1 MTRRHVRMLSAH
13 ALRLRL
19 LAAGVAALGL
29 LASPAGAATTYTGH
43 RLYGVAT
50 NSTTG
55 RLVPFDV
62 GADGQLHERS
72 DQAVT
77 IPGNTTGLAV
87 DRKARSVFV
96 SSRDVHAGIFSSTPG
111 VIEVFTIGA
120 DGALTLAQTVP
131 GSTFAIAMAPD
142 GSLFSQKLNG
152 EIDSYPVRADGTLG
166 PERTHFPFTQPA
178 NALAIAPDGKT
189 LYIAGQNDLSFQWAI
204 AADASLSFLTPGLF
218 GAPGGHCYPLFI
230 GLAVGTSNVD
240 IHCYFGNGF
249 TFSAGGDGALSV
261 NGGPFTG
268 SGVTFGNVEDARG
281 RAFYGGVWAGGIA
294 QFKRRPDGTLA
305 PFPTASVPSPG
316 QTRVLAVDPDGTAL
330 TAATTAN
337 GFQTYAIAADGSLS
351 AAPVA
356 STPIAMS
363 PPSYLAYT
371 PQQAPVAAFGTTQAA
386 SGATAFDAGASQAF
400 GGRTIARY
408 DWSFGDGTAL
418 ADAGPAPSHGYPQPG
433 EYTATLSITDS
444 AGCSLAGTFN
454 GSLSICAGGSGA
466 TASQTVHV
474 TAPAPPASPA
484 RPRPRGAR
492 RPPAA
497 AAAATA
503 RARPADGG
511 DGDAGPEGHPG
522 AAEWTKPDDAAVP
535 GSSGI
540 SSRGAPC
547 TAPTVPG
554 TPTCTTYV

>member
-29 LASPAGAATTYTGH
+29 LASPAGAATYTGH
-43 RLYGVAT
+43 RLYAVAT
-50 NSTTG
+50 SSTTG

-62 GADGQLHERS
+62 GADGQLHERG

-77 IPGNTTGLAV
+77 LPGNTTGLAV
-87 DRKARSVFV
+87 DRQARSVFV

-111 VIEVFTIGA
+111 MIEVFTIGA
-120 DGALTLAQTVP
+120 DGAPTLAQTVP

-166 PERTHFPFTQPA
+166 AERTHFPFTQPA

-189 LYIAGQNDLSFQWAI
+189 LYMAGQNDLSFQWAI

-218 GAPGGHCYPLFI
+218 GAPGGPCYPLFI
-230 GLAVGTSNVD
+230 GLAVGTGNVD
-240 IHCYFGNGF
+240 IQCYFGNGF

-261 NGGPFTG
+261 SGGAFTG
-268 SGVTFGNVEDARG
+268 SGATFGNVEDARG

-294 QFKRRPDGTLA
+294 QFKRQADGTLA
-305 PFPTASVPSPG
+305 PFPTASVPAPG

-363 PPSYLAYT
+363 PPSYLAYA

-418 ADAGPAPSHGYPQPG
+418 ADAGPAPSHSYPQPG
-433 EYTATLSITDS
+433 EYTATLSRS
-444 AGCSLAGTFN
+444 P
-454 GSLSICAGGSGA
+454 
-466 TASQTVHV
+466 
-474 TAPAPPASPA
+474 TAPAAPWRAPSTARCRSARAGPARRRVRRCTSRRPRRLRSPA
-484 RPRPRGAR
+484 RLRRPAVTASPS
-492 RPPAA
+492 PPAA
-497 AAAATA
+497 VQPEA
-503 RARPADGG
+503 RRADGS
-511 DGDAGPEGHPG
+511 DGDAGRR
-522 AAEWTKPDDAAVP
+522 AA
-535 GSSGI
+535 G
-540 SSRGAPC
+540 C
-547 TAPTVPG
+547 
-554 TPTCTTYV
+554 C

>member
-1 MTRRHVRMLSAH
+1 M
-13 ALRLRL
+13 
-19 LAAGVAALGL
+19 
-29 LASPAGAATTYTGH
+29 
-43 RLYGVAT
+43 
-50 NSTTG
+50 
-55 RLVPFDV
+55 PFDV

-166 PERTHFPFTQPA
+166 AERTHFPFTQPA

-189 LYIAGQNDLSFQWAI
+189 LYMAGQNDLSFQWAI

-218 GAPGGHCYPLFI
+218 GAPGGPCYPLFI

-240 IHCYFGNGF
+240 IQCYFGNGF

-261 NGGPFTG
+261 SGGPFTG
-268 SGVTFGNVEDARG
+268 SGATFGNVEDARG

-305 PFPTASVPSPG
+305 PFPTASVPGPG

-371 PQQAPVAAFGTTQAA
+371 PQQAPVAASARPRRRAGRRASTRARAGPSGDARSRTTTGA
-386 SGATAFDAGASQAF
+386 SATARRLPTPARRRATATRSLASTRRRCRSPTAPAAPW
-400 GGRTIARY
+400 RAPSTAR
-408 DWSFGDGTAL
+408 SRSAP
-418 ADAGPAPSHGYPQPG
+418 AGPAPRRVRRCTSRHPRR
-433 EYTATLSITDS
+433 LR
-444 AGCSLAGTFN
+444 
-454 GSLSICAGGSGA
+454 
-466 TASQTVHV
+466 
-474 TAPAPPASPA
+474 SPA
-484 RPRPRGAR
+484 RPRPQR
-492 RPPAA
+492 
-497 AAAATA
+497 
-503 RARPADGG
+503 
-511 DGDAGPEGHPG
+511 
-522 AAEWTKPDDAAVP
+522 
-535 GSSGI
+535 
-540 SSRGAPC
+540 
-547 TAPTVPG
+547 
-554 TPTCTTYV
+554 